1 MGTPRTNGG
10 SPHGSKGTRL
20 MSEPTQDLIVSALRL
35 VSALRCH
42 VRVSLAALPQVL
54 GLQCASILPHDMQRM
69 TASGVVVSE
78 EPLGLYAVLSRP
90 Q

>member
-1 MGTPRTNGG
+1 
-10 SPHGSKGTRL
+10 
-20 MSEPTQDLIVSALRL
+20 MSEPTQDLIVSALR
-35 VSALRCH
+35 RH

-78 EPLGLYAVLSRP
+78 EPLGRYAVLSRP